1 MAQLKITYTKQFR
14 DKCFNNLRLAMDI
27 RLLIA
32 AMDYQHHDVIRYYL
46 EELLEDSELYIGS
59 EITDEGS
66 KKVANDK
73 IHTHKV
79 RQELYNEYMEL
90 LTNALDKEDAR
101 DKTRVL

>member
-14 DKCFNNLRLAMDI
+14 DKCFNNLRFAMDI
-27 RLLIA
+27 RLLMA

-59 EITDEGS
+59 EIT
-66 KKVANDK
+66 DK